1 MVITRSASDNTTD
14 TNIEG
19 DVAEALNKGTMKR
32 KRKTTAENSIMKV
45 TETRCVVEAKT
56 SVMDHAT
63 NIFMSEFLK
72 EFRMH
77 NPDKFPPDDLIEEG
91 YAKFAKLN
99 RKEKAVY
106 VKMYK
111 EKEAEKMRRYKKFME
126 ELTKS
131 DRSP

>member
-1 MVITRSASDNTTD
+1 MVITRSASNNTTD

-32 KRKTTAENSIMKV
+32 KRKTTAE
-45 TETRCVVEAKT
+45 
-56 SVMDHAT
+56 
-63 NIFMSEFLK
+63 
-72 EFRMH
+72 
-77 NPDKFPPDDLIEEG
+77 
-91 YAKFAKLN
+91 
-99 RKEKAVY
+99 EKAVY